1 MTDPDA
7 PDPMNPI
14 PAEPPERV
22 RIDEPPRK
30 RRDFLPLLYL
40 LGFLVLA
47 GSLFYLYQNPSM
59 PAGAVQEAERV
70 DTLQQQIEALTG
82 RLTVVEQRPVPA
94 PAQVEAPQ
102 AASSQDAPSQAASSQ
117 AVPSDSLA
125 AQAASPQGAAPQDIA
140 PLEARIAALEPRLAA
155 LEPKVAVLEPKFEA
169 SESKSSGMEP
179 QLAALDPRLSTLE
192 TRLSALEGRP
202 APPPPPPADFGPIN
216 ARLDSE
222 LSKQSADLQSKE
234 DANLKSVTDRL
245 DTGLQGMTTRLDS
258 GLQGLAT
265 RLDTVEGRMAAVE
278 KQDSAVAGQLGGIAE
293 RAQRV
298 TRIQTAMAAL
308 EAGQKLGDIPGAA
321 PALARFATEAPP
333 TEAAL
338 RQSFNSA
345 AEAAQHASQ
354 PAIMDD
360 QTLASR
366 LWTRAQQ
373 AVSVRQGDRVL
384 LGDPVSGIL
393 AHARQSLDA
402 GDLAGAV
409 SVLNGLAGPA
419 AAAMANWTG
428 QARALLEARAALATM
443 AGRG

>member
-7 PDPMNPI
+7 PDPINPDRI
-14 PAEPPERV
+14 NPDRINNVPEDTPERV
-22 RIDEPPRK
+22 RIDEPPPRK

-40 LGFLVLA
+40 LGFLVLG
-47 GSLFYLYQNPSM
+47 GSLFYLYKNPST
-59 PAGAVQEAERV
+59 PPGVVQEAERV

-82 RLTVVEQRPVPA
+82 RLNAVEQSPTSA
-94 PAQVEAPQ
+94 PGSA
-102 AASSQDAPSQAASSQ
+102 AASQDTASQGTTSQAA
-117 AVPSDSLA
+117 AT
-125 AQAASPQGAAPQDIA
+125 QAAPAQDIA

-155 LEPKVAVLEPKFEA
+155 LEPKLAALEPKLAA

-179 QLAALDPRLSTLE
+179 QIAALDPRLSTLE
-192 TRLSALEGRP
+192 TRLSALEARP
-202 APPPPPPADFGPIN
+202 APPPPPPVDFGPIN
-216 ARLDSE
+216 ARLDSS
-222 LSKQSADLQSKE
+222 LSKQSAELSKQTAE
-234 DANLKSVTDRL
+234 LKAQQAAGLKSTTERL
-245 DTGLQGMTTRLDS
+245 NT
-258 GLQGLAT
+258 GLQGLAS

-278 KQDSAVAGQLGGIAE
+278 KQGSAISGQLGGIAE

-308 EAGQKLGDIPGAA
+308 EAGQKLGDIPAA
-321 PALARFATEAPP
+321 PPALARFATEAPP

-338 RQSFNSA
+338 RKSFNNA

-354 PAIMDD
+354 PAIMDN
-360 QTLASR
+360 QPLAAR

-373 AVSVRQGDRVL
+373 SVSVRQGDRVL

-393 AHARQSLDA
+393 AHAREALDA

-409 SVLNGLAGPA
+409 SALNGLAGPA
-419 AAAMANWTG
+419 AAAMADWTG